1 MNRVYE
7 RLRDRLET
15 MASGYPATQNG
26 VELKILQKLF
36 SEEDA
41 ALFLQMSPEPD
52 TAQELA
58 LRLGAE
64 VADTA
69 ARLEDMARRGLIFRI
84 KAGEGIRYRPVPF
97 IVGIYEYQLNHLNL
111 PLLKDISKY
120 YLTGLGATFH
130 GLKTPHLRSI
140 PINTEIVADRPVFPY
155 DDAAS
160 IL

>member
-1 MNRVYE
+1 MNNIYE

-15 MASGYPATQNG
+15 MASGYPATPNG

-41 ALFLQMSPEPD
+41 ALFLKMAPEPD

-58 LRLGAE
+58 LRLEAG

-84 KAGEGIRYRPVPF
+84 KSGGVIR
-97 IVGIYEYQLNHLNL
+97 
-111 PLLKDISKY
+111 
-120 YLTGLGATFH
+120 
-130 GLKTPHLRSI
+130 
-140 PINTEIVADRPVFPY
+140 
-155 DDAAS
+155 
-160 IL
+160 